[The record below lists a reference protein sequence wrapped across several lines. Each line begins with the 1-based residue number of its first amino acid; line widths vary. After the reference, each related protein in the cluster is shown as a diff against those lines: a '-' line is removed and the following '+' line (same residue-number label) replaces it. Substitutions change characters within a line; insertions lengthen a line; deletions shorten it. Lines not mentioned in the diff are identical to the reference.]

1 MQDGR
6 LFLSSDNNL
15 TFWLTIINM
24 VNKTIKLLKR
34 KMMTLKAKYQ
44 FLRKKFEIGKH

>member
-1 MQDGR
+1 MQHER
-6 LFLSSDNNL
+6 SFLSSDNNL

>member
-6 LFLSSDNNL
+6 VFLSSDNNL

-24 VNKTIKLLKR
+24 IKKNYQALK
-34 KMMTLKAKYQ
+34 KENDDLKAKYQ
-44 FLRKKFEIGKH
+44 FLRKKFAIGKH